1 MKKLEKKVTRRKA
14 ETNKLAELGQGAP
27 YAMGKESWD
36 SARENGG
43 VAASNNPGRLMK
55 RSVRREDMNDN
66 DRFVQGVAKGTKTAR
81 KRTMSEAKLNANAR
95 LAKARKMMNEKEK

>member
-1 MKKLEKKVTRRKA
+1 MKELKKKIAERRA

-27 YAMGKESWD
+27 YAMGKQSWD
-36 SARENGG
+36 SARANGG
-43 VAASNNPGRLMK
+43 VAASNNPGRVRT

-66 DRFVQGVAKGTKTAR
+66 DRFVQGVAKGTKRAKKKT
-81 KRTMSEAKLNANAR
+81 TSEAKLNANAR